1 VQKITGLMSGSRHE
15 PDVMTI
21 AKVNFLVS
29 TRRLSAPQMS
39 KEKEER
45 YLENYIHKSKNS
57 GKI

>member
-1 VQKITGLMSGSRHE
+1 MSGSRHE

-29 TRRLSAPQMS
+29 TRLSAPQMS